1 MRRRA
6 NGLTFV
12 LASLWLAGS
21 AAIAQADEINLY
33 STREVPPMEPV
44 IASFTAA
51 TGIKVN
57 LTYVEDN
64 LVKRVTAEGDASP
77 ADVLLTIGFDKTTQF
92 VTSRLTQ
99 TISSPLLDNA
109 IPPQL
114 RGAQWVALSVRPRVV
129 MARADAAPGA
139 IHYEDLAESKWRG
152 KLCIRSPLHQNNVA
166 LIAAYLVH
174 HGAETTEAWLNGVKA
189 NLVHKP
195 AGKDNDVIR
204 EIAQG
209 TCEIGIGNTVALAQL
224 RAGREGGDWSA
235 WARAVKAVPTA
246 FRGGN
251 THVNLTGAAI
261 AKIPR
266 VSRHTGGT
274 TDLCSCGTGI
284 SGACDS
290 RPRSDPGGDRIVLA
304 RCTADRSD
312 RRTSAGRNRPHQE
325 SRLRRV
331 NDACARARVIHEAA
345 GENKISKWAAKL
357 TLFFAVCCRQRAA

>member
-129 MARADAAPGA
+129 MARADAASCA
-139 IHYEDLAESKWRG
+139 SALR
-152 KLCIRSPLHQNNVA
+152 CIR
-166 LIAAYLVH
+166 
-174 HGAETTEAWLNGVKA
+174 TM
-189 NLVHKP
+189 
-195 AGKDNDVIR
+195 
-204 EIAQG
+204 
-209 TCEIGIGNTVALAQL
+209 
-224 RAGREGGDWSA
+224 
-235 WARAVKAVPTA
+235 
-246 FRGGN
+246 
-251 THVNLTGAAI
+251 
-261 AKIPR
+261 
-266 VSRHTGGT
+266 SR
-274 TDLCSCGTGI
+274 
-284 SGACDS
+284 
-290 RPRSDPGGDRIVLA
+290 
-304 RCTADRSD
+304 
-312 RRTSAGRNRPHQE
+312 
-325 SRLRRV
+325 
-331 NDACARARVIHEAA
+331 
-345 GENKISKWAAKL
+345 
-357 TLFFAVCCRQRAA
+357 

>member
-261 AKIPR
+261 AKHAQHPAAAQR
-266 VSRHTGGT
+266 FLEFLVTP
-274 TDLCSCGTGI
+274 
-284 SGACDS
+284 AAQ
-290 RPRSDPGGDRIVLA
+290 RIYAAAELEYPVLA
-304 RCTADRSD
+304 TADRDPILVEIGSF
-312 RRTSAGRNRPHQE
+312 SP
-325 SRLRRV
+325 
-331 NDACARARVIHEAA
+331 DALPIDQIAA
-345 GENKISKWAAKL
+345 H
-357 TLFFAVCCRQRAA
+357 QRAAIALIKKVGFDE

>member
-6 NGLTFV
+6 ARLLFALT
-12 LASLWLAGS
+12 SLWLAS
-21 AAIAQADEINLY
+21 DAATARTDEINLY
-33 STREVPPMEPV
+33 STREAPLLEPV

-77 ADVLLTIGFDKTTQF
+77 ADVLMTIGLDKTSQF

-99 TISSPLLDNA
+99 TISSPVLDSA

-114 RGAQWVALSVRPRVV
+114 RGAQWIALSVRPRVV
-129 MARADAAPGA
+129 MARADAALGV
-139 IHYEDLAESKWRG
+139 IHYEDLAEPKWRG
-152 KLCIRSPLHQNNVA
+152 KLCMRSPLHQNNVA

-174 HGAETTEAWLNGVKA
+174 HGAEATEAWLNGLKA

-209 TCEIGIGNTVALAQL
+209 VCEIGIGNTVALAQL
-224 RAGREGGDWSA
+224 RAGREGGDWSE
-235 WARAVKAVPTA
+235 WARAVKAVPTM

-261 AKIPR
+261 ARHSPHPAAAQRFLEFLVTPAAQR
-266 VSRHTGGT
+266 VYAAAE
-274 TDLCSCGTGI
+274 LEY
-284 SGACDS
+284 
-290 RPRSDPGGDRIVLA
+290 PVLA
-304 RCTADRSD
+304 TADRDPILVEIGSFP
-312 RRTSAGRNRPHQE
+312 A
-325 SRLRRV
+325 
-331 NDACARARVIHEAA
+331 DALPIDQIAA
-345 GENKISKWAAKL
+345 H
-357 TLFFAVCCRQRAA
+357 QRAAIALIKKVGFEE

>member
-261 AKIPR
+261 AKHAPHPAAAQR
-266 VSRHTGGT
+266 FLEFLVTP
-274 TDLCSCGTGI
+274 
-284 SGACDS
+284 AAQ
-290 RPRSDPGGDRIVLA
+290 RIYAAAELEYPVLA
-304 RCTADRSD
+304 TADRDPILVEIGSFSPD
-312 RRTSAGRNRPHQE
+312 ALPIDQIAAHQQ
-325 SRLRRV
+325 
-331 NDACARARVIHEAA
+331 AA
-345 GENKISKWAAKL
+345 IALIKKVGFDE
-357 TLFFAVCCRQRAA
+357 

>member
-99 TISSPLLDNA
+99 TISSPLLDTA

-261 AKIPR
+261 AKHAQHPAAAQR
-266 VSRHTGGT
+266 FLEFLVTP
-274 TDLCSCGTGI
+274 
-284 SGACDS
+284 AAQ
-290 RPRSDPGGDRIVLA
+290 RIYAAAELEYPVLA
-304 RCTADRSD
+304 TADRDPILVEIGSFSPD
-312 RRTSAGRNRPHQE
+312 ALPIDQIAAHQQ
-325 SRLRRV
+325 
-331 NDACARARVIHEAA
+331 AA
-345 GENKISKWAAKL
+345 IALIKKVGFDE
-357 TLFFAVCCRQRAA
+357 